1 MFHLDAKNEE
11 KVKNALKISLAL
23 PEYLLANASRQVE
36 FYIPAVEI
44 FTQSASLKKQHRNQI
59 TIIGSTESVS
69 QTGMYGLQ
77 I

>member
-44 FTQSASLKKQHRNQI
+44 FTQSAKPKKTASKSNNNYWKHRKC
-59 TIIGSTESVS
+59 
-69 QTGMYGLQ
+69 
-77 I
+77 